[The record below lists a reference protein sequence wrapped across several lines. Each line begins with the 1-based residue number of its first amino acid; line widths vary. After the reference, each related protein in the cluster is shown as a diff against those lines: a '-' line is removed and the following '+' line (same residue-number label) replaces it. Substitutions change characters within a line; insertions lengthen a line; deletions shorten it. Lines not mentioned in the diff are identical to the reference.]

1 LAIRFLEK
9 MGHHVVLA
17 VNGKEAVEQ
26 AQRRL
31 FDLVLMDIQMPIMGG
46 VQATQF
52 IRTAEINTGRRV
64 PIVAMTA
71 HALKGDREKYL
82 AAGMDGYVSKPIRTD
97 LLRSEIARAMKIT
110 RNRAQLNEVPAV
122 KQKDAR
128 SLDREELLNRV
139 EHDEE
144 LAREILE
151 IFQKD
156 CAANRGLLRAAV
168 EACRLDEVRHHA
180 HAFKG
185 MLANLA
191 AGPAMAAA
199 GQLETLAGE
208 QNTKAIAGAWQAF
221 DQELSGVL
229 LEVEHLLAG
238 TLQ

>member
-1 LAIRFLEK
+1 
-9 MGHHVVLA
+9 
-17 VNGKEAVEQ
+17 
-26 AQRRL
+26 
-31 FDLVLMDIQMPIMGG
+31 MDIQMPIMGG

-52 IRTAEINTGRRV
+52 IRTAEIDTGRRL

-97 LLRSEIARAMKIT
+97 LLRSEIARVMKIRGNRVQSSEVPDEALAMKKT
-110 RNRAQLNEVPAV
+110 NA
-122 KQKDAR
+122 K

-151 IFQKD
+151 IFQTD
-156 CAANRGLLRAAV
+156 SAANRGLLRAAV
-168 EACRLDEVRHHA
+168 EACQLDDIRNHA

-199 GQLETLAGE
+199 AHLETLAKE
-208 QNTKAIAGAWQAF
+208 QNTKEIAAAWQGF

-229 LEVEHLLAG
+229 LEVEQLLAG
-238 TLQ
+238 ALQ